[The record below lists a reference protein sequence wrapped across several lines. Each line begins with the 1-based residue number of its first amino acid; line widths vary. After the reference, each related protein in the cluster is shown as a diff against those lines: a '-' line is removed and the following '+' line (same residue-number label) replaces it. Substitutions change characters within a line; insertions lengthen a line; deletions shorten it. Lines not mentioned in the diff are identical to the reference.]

1 ATSPDDAARIAADIG
16 YPVALKAQAATL
28 AHKSEVGGVLL
39 NIADETALR
48 AAWQRLHDNVA
59 RAQPGLVLDG
69 ALVEKMGERGLELVV
84 GASRDAQWG
93 PILMVGL
100 GGIWVEALGDVQL
113 LAPDL
118 PRAAII
124 ERLRRLKAAK
134 LLDGFRG
141 APPIDLDAV
150 ADVIALLGQLMLQY
164 PEVTEV
170 DINPL
175 VAYGRGQGVVAL
187 DALIVTQ

>member
-1 ATSPDDAARIAADIG
+1 
-16 YPVALKAQAATL
+16 
-28 AHKSEVGGVLL
+28 
-39 NIADETALR
+39 
-48 AAWQRLHDNVA
+48 
-59 RAQPGLVLDG
+59 VLDG

-150 ADVIALLGQLMLQY
+150 ADVVALLGQLMLQY

>member
-1 ATSPDDAARIAADIG
+1 
-16 YPVALKAQAATL
+16 
-28 AHKSEVGGVLL
+28 
-39 NIADETALR
+39 
-48 AAWQRLHDNVA
+48 
-59 RAQPGLVLDG
+59 
-69 ALVEKMGERGLELVV
+69 
-84 GASRDAQWG
+84 WG

>member
-1 ATSPDDAARIAADIG
+1 M
-16 YPVALKAQAATL
+16 
-28 AHKSEVGGVLL
+28 LL

-150 ADVIALLGQLMLQY
+150 ADVVALLGQLMLQY

>member
-1 ATSPDDAARIAADIG
+1 
-16 YPVALKAQAATL
+16 
-28 AHKSEVGGVLL
+28 
-39 NIADETALR
+39 
-48 AAWQRLHDNVA
+48 
-59 RAQPGLVLDG
+59 
-69 ALVEKMGERGLELVV
+69 EKMGERGLELVV

>member
-1 ATSPDDAARIAADIG
+1 
-16 YPVALKAQAATL
+16 
-28 AHKSEVGGVLL
+28 
-39 NIADETALR
+39 
-48 AAWQRLHDNVA
+48 
-59 RAQPGLVLDG
+59 LDG